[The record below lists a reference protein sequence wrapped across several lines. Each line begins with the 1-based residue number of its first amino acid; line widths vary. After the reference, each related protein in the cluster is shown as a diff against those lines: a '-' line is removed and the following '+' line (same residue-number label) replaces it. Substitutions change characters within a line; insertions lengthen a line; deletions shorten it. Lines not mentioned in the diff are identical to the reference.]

1 MSNES
6 KIMNKKLIRLTE
18 SDLHRIVKESVNNI
32 LNEWFFLDTDP
43 SKAKDEKDYD
53 RITKNAKA
61 FQKGA
66 AENDQ
71 DNSNARDTRKAASA
85 WVGKD
90 GTKKKGQFPS
100 PKEMKNRHKRGD
112 F

>member
-1 MSNES
+1 ME
-6 KIMNKKLIRLTE
+6 KKLIRLTE
-18 SDLHRIVKESVNNI
+18 SDLHRIVKESVNRI
-32 LNEWFFLDTDP
+32 LREERLNEWLWFDTDP

-53 RITKNAKA
+53 RITKNAQA

-71 DNSNARDTRKAASA
+71 YNLNAHDTKKAAKA

-90 GTKKKGQFPS
+90 GMSKKGQFPS
-100 PKEMKNRHKRGD
+100 PKEMKKRHKRGD

>member
-1 MSNES
+1 MAKN
-6 KIMNKKLIRLTE
+6 IIRLTE
-18 SDLHRIVKESVNNI
+18 GDLHRIVKESVNRI
-32 LNEWFFLDTDP
+32 LREEELNEMFWFDTDP
-43 SKAKDEKDYD
+43 SKAKDEKDHK
-53 RITKNAKA
+53 RITKNAQA

-71 DNSNARDTRKAASA
+71 DNSNARDTRKAARA

-90 GTKKKGQFPS
+90 GMSKKGQFPS
-100 PKEMKNRHKRGD
+100 PKEMKKRHKRGD

>member
-1 MSNES
+1 MA
-6 KIMNKKLIRLTE
+6 KKLIRLTE
-18 SDLHRIVKESVNNI
+18 GDLHRIVKESVNRI
-32 LNEWFFLDTDP
+32 LREERLNEWFWFDTDP

-53 RITKNAKA
+53 RITKNAQA

-71 DNSNARDTRKAASA
+71 DNSNARDPSKAPSA

>member
-1 MSNES
+1 MAK
-6 KIMNKKLIRLTE
+6 KIIRLTE
-18 SDLHRIVKESVNNI
+18 SDLHRIVKESVNRI
-32 LNEWFFLDTDP
+32 LREERLNEWFWFDTDP

-53 RITKNAKA
+53 RITKNAQA

-71 DNSNARDTRKAASA
+71 NNSNARDTRKAAKA

-100 PKEMKNRHKRGD
+100 PKEMKNRRKRGD

>member
-1 MSNES
+1 MT
-6 KIMNKKLIRLTE
+6 KKLIRLTE
-18 SDLHRIVKESVNNI
+18 DDLHRIVKESVNRI
-32 LNEWFFLDTDP
+32 LREQKLNEWFWFDTDP

-100 PKEMKNRHKRGD
+100 SKEMKERHKRGD